1 MRPSDAR
8 SPLRAVR
15 ECRALLAAAGATVD
29 AASPP
34 AWVRNRTPELA
45 ARIAFVAFL
54 VDRLEDLLG
63 EVDLVA
69 GLLGRQ
75 APQLGA
81 ALLDPATGRPAVVH
95 PPAES
100 DSPASVGESVAE
112 SEVKP
117 EASAS

>member
-1 MRPSDAR
+1 
-8 SPLRAVR
+8 
-15 ECRALLAAAGATVD
+15 VD
-29 AASPP
+29 APSPP

-75 APQLGA
+75 APQLAA
-81 ALLDPATGRPAVVH
+81 ALRDPATGAPLELERRQAIH
-95 PPAES
+95 PPEPGE
-100 DSPASVGESVAE
+100 SPASAGESVAE
-112 SEVKP
+112 LQVKP
-117 EASAS
+117 EAPAS